1 MIVTLFYNNP
11 ETGEYETLTS
21 EMSEDF
27 SLKASSEQRMSWEI
41 EKGTEPG
48 TWLLI
53 PKPYM
58 GDVLSTESGT
68 IHVNVEAEG
77 EFGEYL
83 YLGEAGKDVQ
93 VTGLSKANFLAK
105 LLPRVA
111 AFAFILWL
119 VIGYIKKK
127 RLRISKL
134 NPRCYFK
141 DTTSPKQRIS
151 KDILT
156 VILPYIPERAT
167 VKCHKAAYQC
177 NFPDLR
183 IESVG
188 RSSFKI
194 INANMALNTMRIN
207 GEIYEDMD
215 TLRKA
220 RFGFGSF
227 EITSINATTKRRLG
241 TFRFN

>member
-1 MIVTLFYNNP
+1 MP
-11 ETGEYETLTS
+11 TGERS
-21 EMSEDF
+21 S
-27 SLKASSEQRMSWEI
+27 SPGLK
-41 EKGTEPG
+41 
-48 TWLLI
+48 L
-53 PKPYM
+53 
-58 GDVLSTESGT
+58 
-68 IHVNVEAEG
+68 
-77 EFGEYL
+77 
-83 YLGEAGKDVQ
+83 
-93 VTGLSKANFLAK
+93 
-105 LLPRVA
+105 
-111 AFAFILWL
+111 
-119 VIGYIKKK
+119 
-127 RLRISKL
+127 
-134 NPRCYFK
+134 
-141 DTTSPKQRIS
+141 
-151 KDILT
+151 
-156 VILPYIPERAT
+156 PERAT